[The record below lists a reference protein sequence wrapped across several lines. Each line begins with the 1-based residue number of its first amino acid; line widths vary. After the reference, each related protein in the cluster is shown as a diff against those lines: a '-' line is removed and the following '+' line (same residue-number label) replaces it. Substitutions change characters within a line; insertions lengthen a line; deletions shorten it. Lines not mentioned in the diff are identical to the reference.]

1 MSTAQMAISRQIIVL
16 DFKEV
21 GPEYV
26 WASAAV
32 IIALGVTY
40 WLVSAKRSHSSVE

>member
-26 WASAAV
+26 WASATV